1 MAGLKITPDFE
12 VAMRHFGDDPL
23 SGEDLEKI
31 RSSVL
36 GYSQEQLGAE
46 WGISRNQISRI
57 EKKPAPDT
65 KTCDAYRG
73 LLLRHFMTKSQG

>member
-1 MAGLKITPDFE
+1 MARLKITPDFE
-12 VAMRHFGDDPL
+12 VAMRRFGDDPL
-23 SGEDLEKI
+23 TGVDLEII

-57 EKKPAPDT
+57 EKKVEPDA
-65 KTCDAYRG
+65 KTSDAYRG
-73 LLLRHFMTKSQG
+73 LLLRHFMTKKQA